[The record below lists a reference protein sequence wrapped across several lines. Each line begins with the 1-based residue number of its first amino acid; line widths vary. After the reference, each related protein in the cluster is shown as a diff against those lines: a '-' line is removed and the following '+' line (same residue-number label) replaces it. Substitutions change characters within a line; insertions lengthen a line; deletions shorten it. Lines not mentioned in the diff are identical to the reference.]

1 MLIIV
6 ALLALG
12 QPPAADVEKPGTAT
26 LRGHVM
32 AADTGRPLRKA
43 QVRIVAGEIRE
54 NRAVTTDDGGRYE
67 FKEVKAGRYTI
78 SATKSSY
85 VALSYGQTK
94 PLEAGKPLDIKDGQT
109 VERLDFS
116 LPLAGVITG
125 RILDEFGEPLSDVMV
140 APMRYQFMQG
150 KRTLV
155 PAGRTASTD
164 DNGEFRLFGVMPGQY
179 YLQASWRTNNPF
191 GPGADAPVAYA
202 PMFFPGVL
210 EAGEAQRFTIEI
222 GQQLNDLSMTLRPTK
237 AARVSGTILTSDG
250 RPYNGMINV
259 MRTTV
264 NGMVTN
270 NVAALIRPDG
280 TFQLNNLAPGDYQ
293 LRTFPN
299 GAFGPPGPDAE
310 MAMAKITVAG
320 EDITDLQL
328 VTSKALSVSGRL
340 VVDTAAAQ
348 SLPPGLFVN
357 AFPLEGGPAGPNF
370 NSPGRVADDFTFTLK
385 TGPGRLRITIGNMPP
400 GWSLRAIRL
409 NGADV
414 TDTGV
419 ELNTNE
425 HVRGLEI
432 ELANKTSTVT
442 GLATTGRGEA
452 SKDYT
457 AVAFPQDS
465 ERWKL
470 TNSRYIRTG
479 RPDQDGRFKI
489 SGLPPGE
496 YFLVAV
502 DSLEPGE
509 ATDPEFLER
518 VHTKATR
525 FSLVEGETKSI
536 DLKLNSSS

>member
-12 QPPAADVEKPGTAT
+12 QPPAADVDKPGTAT
-26 LRGHVM
+26 LRGHVL

-43 QVRIVAGEIRE
+43 LVRIVAGEIRE
-54 NRAVTTDDGGRYE
+54 NRVVTTDDGGRYE

-85 VALSYGQTK
+85 VALSYGQTR

-116 LPLAGVITG
+116 LPLAAVITG

-155 PAGRTASTD
+155 QAGRTASTD
-164 DNGEFRLFGVMPGQY
+164 DNGDFRLFGVMPGQY
-179 YLQASWRTNNPF
+179 YLQATWRTTNPF
-191 GPGADAPVAYA
+191 GPGGESQAAYA
-202 PMFFPGVL
+202 PLFFPGVL

-222 GQQLNDLSMTLRPTK
+222 GQQLNDLVMTLRPTK
-237 AARVSGTILTSDG
+237 AARVSGTIVTSDG
-250 RPYNGMINV
+250 RPYTNGMLSV

-270 NVAALIRPDG
+270 NLAALIKPDG

-299 GAFGPPGPDAE
+299 GPPGPDPE

-340 VVDTAAAQ
+340 IVDTAAAQ
-348 SLPPGLFVN
+348 SLPPAIVRERFSFRRARWTQLQLAGASGRRFHVHAEN
-357 AFPLEGGPAGPNF
+357 RTGANSHHHWQHAAWMVFPL
-370 NSPGRVADDFTFTLK
+370 D
-385 TGPGRLRITIGNMPP
+385 
-400 GWSLRAIRL
+400 SLQRRGCHRYRRRAQ
-409 NGADV
+409 
-414 TDTGV
+414 
-419 ELNTNE
+419 
-425 HVRGLEI
+425 
-432 ELANKTSTVT
+432 
-442 GLATTGRGEA
+442 GERERTQA
-452 SKDYT
+452 SK
-457 AVAFPQDS
+457 
-465 ERWKL
+465 
-470 TNSRYIRTG
+470 
-479 RPDQDGRFKI
+479 
-489 SGLPPGE
+489 
-496 YFLVAV
+496 
-502 DSLEPGE
+502 
-509 ATDPEFLER
+509 
-518 VHTKATR
+518 
-525 FSLVEGETKSI
+525 
-536 DLKLNSSS
+536 SSSRTKPRR

>member
-6 ALLALG
+6 ALLVLG
-12 QPPAADVEKPGTAT
+12 QVPAADVEKPGTAT
-26 LRGHVM
+26 LRGHVL

-43 QVRIVAGEIRE
+43 QVRILAGEIRE
-54 NRAVTTDDGGRYE
+54 NRVVTTDDGGRYE

-85 VALSYGQTK
+85 VALSYGQTR

-164 DNGEFRLFGVMPGQY
+164 DNGDFRLFGVMPGQY
-179 YLQASWRTNNPF
+179 YLQATWRTNNPF
-191 GPGADAPVAYA
+191 GSGDTPVAYA

-210 EAGEAQRFTIEI
+210 EAGEAQRFTIDI
-222 GQQLNDLSMTLRPTK
+222 GQQLNDLAMTLKPMK

-250 RPYNGMINV
+250 RPYSGMLNV
-259 MRTTV
+259 MRTAA
-264 NGMVTN
+264 NGMMTSN
-270 NVAALIRPDG
+270 IGAMIRPDG

-293 LRTFPN
+293 LRTFSN
-299 GAFGPPGPDAE
+299 GPSGPDAE
-310 MAMAKITVAG
+310 MGMAKLTVAG
-320 EDITDLQL
+320 DDITDFQL

-340 VVDTAAAQ
+340 IVDAAAAR

-357 AFPLEGGPAGPNF
+357 AFPFEGGPAGPSF

-385 TGPGRLRITIGNMPP
+385 TGPGRSRITVGSMPP
-400 GWSLRAIRL
+400 GWSLRAVRL

-419 ELNTNE
+419 ELKANE
-425 HVRGLEI
+425 NARGLEI
-432 ELANKTSTVT
+432 ELTNKTSTVT

-479 RPDQDGRFKI
+479 RPDQDGRFRI

-496 YFLVAV
+496 YLLVAV
-502 DSLEPGE
+502 DRLEPGE

-525 FSLVEGETKSI
+525 FSLLEGETKSI
-536 DLKLNSSS
+536 DVKLNSSS

>member
-1 MLIIV
+1 MLILV
-6 ALLALG
+6 ALLAIG
-12 QPPAADVEKPGTAT
+12 QPPAADDQRPGTAT
-26 LRGHVM
+26 IRGHVL
-32 AADTGRPLRKA
+32 AAGTGRPLRKA
-43 QVRIVAGEIRE
+43 QVRIVAGDIRE
-54 NRAVTTDDGGRYE
+54 NRVATTDEGGRYE
-67 FKEVKAGRYTI
+67 FKEVKAGRYTV

-85 VALSYGQTK
+85 VALSYGQTR

-109 VERLDFS
+109 VERLDFG
-116 LPLAGVITG
+116 LPLASVITG
-125 RILDEFGEPLSDVMV
+125 RILDEFGDPLSDVMV

-179 YLQASWRTNNPF
+179 YLQATWRANNPF
-191 GPGADAPVAYA
+191 GPGGETSAAYA

-210 EAGEAQRFTIEI
+210 EAGEAQRFRIEI
-222 GQQLNDLSMTLRPTK
+222 GQQLNDLVMTLRPTK

-250 RPYNGMINV
+250 RPYSGMLNV
-259 MRTTV
+259 MRMAA

-270 NVAALIRPDG
+270 NLAAMIRPDG
-280 TFQLNNLAPGDYQ
+280 TFQLNNLAPGEYQ

-299 GAFGPPGPDAE
+299 GAFGPPGSDVE
-310 MAMAKITVAG
+310 MAMAKIKIAG
-320 EDITDLQL
+320 EDISDLQL
-328 VTSKALSVSGRL
+328 VTSKPLSVSGRL
-340 VVDTAAAQ
+340 IVDAAAAQ
-348 SLPPGLFVN
+348 PLPPGLFVN
-357 AFPLEGGPAGPNF
+357 AFPFEGGPAGPSF

-385 TGPGRLRITIGNMPP
+385 TGAGRSRITLGNMPP
-400 GWSLRAIRL
+400 GWSLRAIRF

-414 TDTGV
+414 IDTGV
-419 ELNTNE
+419 ELKPNE
-425 HVRGLEI
+425 NVRGIEI
-432 ELANKTSTVT
+432 ELTNKTSTVT
-442 GLATTGRGEA
+442 GLATTGRGDA

-457 AVAFPQDS
+457 AVAFPQDT

-502 DSLEPGE
+502 GSLEPGE

-525 FSLVEGETKSI
+525 FSLSEGETKSI

>member
-6 ALLALG
+6 ALLAISQLA
-12 QPPAADVEKPGTAT
+12 PADVEKPGTAT
-26 LRGHVM
+26 LRGHVL

-54 NRAVTTDDGGRYE
+54 NRVATTDDGGRYE
-67 FKEVKAGRYTI
+67 FKEVKAGRYAV

-85 VALSYGQTK
+85 VALSYGQTRA
-94 PLEAGKPLDIKDGQT
+94 LEAGKPLDIKDGQT

-179 YLQASWRTNNPF
+179 YLQATWRTNNPF
-191 GPGADAPVAYA
+191 GPGGDTPVAYA

-210 EAGEAQRFTIEI
+210 EAGEAQRFTIEM
-222 GQQLNDLSMTLRPTK
+222 GQQLNDLAMTLRPMK
-237 AARVSGTILTSDG
+237 AARVSGTVLTSDG
-250 RPYNGMINV
+250 RPYSGMLNV
-259 MRTTV
+259 MRTAA
-264 NGMVTN
+264 NGMVTSN
-270 NVAALIRPDG
+270 IGAMIRPDG

-293 LRTFPN
+293 LRTFSN
-299 GAFGPPGPDAE
+299 GPPGPDAE
-310 MAMAKITVAG
+310 MGMAKLTVAG
-320 EDITDLQL
+320 DDITDFQL
-328 VTSKALSVSGRL
+328 MTKKALSVSGRL
-340 VVDTAAAQ
+340 IVDAAAAR
-348 SLPPGLFVN
+348 SLPPMLFVN
-357 AFPLEGGPAGPNF
+357 AFPFDGGPIGPSF

-385 TGPGRLRITIGNMPP
+385 TGPGRSRITLGSMPP
-400 GWSLRAIRL
+400 GWSLRSVRL
-409 NGADV
+409 NGPDII
-414 TDTGV
+414 DTRI
-419 ELNTNE
+419 ELQANE
-425 HVRGLEI
+425 NVPRLEI
-432 ELANKTSTVT
+432 ELTNKTSRVT
-442 GLATTGRGEA
+442 GLAPTGRGDT

-457 AVAFPQDS
+457 AVVYPQDS

-470 TNSRYIRTG
+470 ANSRYARPG
-479 RPDQDGRFKI
+479 GPDQDGRFKI
-489 SGLPPGE
+489 SGLPAGE

-502 DSLEPGE
+502 DRIEPGE

-518 VHTKATR
+518 IRAKATA
-525 FSLVEGETKSI
+525 FSLSEGETKSI